1 VKGRVARVDI
11 VHGIKHRG
19 LHDRRVARDDQR
31 RGAADEFHPEQH
43 LVPIGYLVRR
53 CCGREG
59 HWADDGNNDSCNECS
74 RVFAWSSPRRRI
86 LDDVDLSDGGQR
98 PPSIGASENAP
109 LVSRPQGS
117 YEGAALRCNTLCKAP
132 IARADATQK
141 KAMFAFGVETNDCAK
156 LAFLNETP
164 NLNDMSDPH
173 RKEFITKPRL
183 HDWQKAEVRKAN
195 DKTTKCEELNFCAL
209 SVIL

>member
-1 VKGRVARVDI
+1 
-11 VHGIKHRG
+11 
-19 LHDRRVARDDQR
+19 
-31 RGAADEFHPEQH
+31 
-43 LVPIGYLVRR
+43 
-53 CCGREG
+53 
-59 HWADDGNNDSCNECS
+59 
-74 RVFAWSSPRRRI
+74 
-86 LDDVDLSDGGQR
+86 
-98 PPSIGASENAP
+98 
-109 LVSRPQGS
+109 
-117 YEGAALRCNTLCKAP
+117 
-132 IARADATQK
+132 
-141 KAMFAFGVETNDCAK
+141 MFAFGVETNDCAK